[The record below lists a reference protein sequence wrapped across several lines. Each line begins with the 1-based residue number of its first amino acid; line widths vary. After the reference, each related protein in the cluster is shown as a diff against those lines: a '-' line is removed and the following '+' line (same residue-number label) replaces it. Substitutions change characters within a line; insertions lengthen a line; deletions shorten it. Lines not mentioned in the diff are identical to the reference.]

1 MRTTLTLDPDVAL
14 KIKLLLSE
22 DGEATLEGIINQ
34 ALRVGLEA
42 PARRQPPVYRVET
55 HALGLRPG
63 LDVDHVN
70 ALLDDLQVEEALVS
84 TEKGNV
90 AR

>member
-14 KIKLLLSE
+14 KIKLLMSE
-22 DGEATLEGIINQ
+22 DGEASLKGIINQ

-70 ALLDDLQVEEALVS
+70 ALLDDLQVEEALA
-84 TEKGNV
+84 KLNAG
-90 AR
+90 A